1 MKLAMNY
8 LIKNEVDII
17 LDNIKVHSQ
26 LGADCFVIIDNGS
39 TDGTRELLDSVK
51 DQYEMIVIDRP
62 LLDYQQSNWKT
73 EMAKT
78 AARKLGA
85 DWSIAND
92 ADEFWIPKDG
102 NLKTEMVSS
111 GSILEC
117 PRYNILFD
125 REAFDAEA
133 PYYTQ
138 TNRVQYPINYPKG
151 IQCAQPNLSIMM
163 GNIHGKVAVRSR
175 GLLRVKGGNHRAWHA
190 LGWLNSKK
198 SENIDIYHYP
208 IRSKAKF
215 IQNIEN
221 RKALLDAGVSKMGD
235 HYRRWVA
242 MSQDG
247 SIEAELD
254 RLTVTEKS
262 RDTLFGLGVL
272 ADDRSAMGVISNLL
286 EVTAE

>member
-8 LIKNEVDII
+8 LIKNEADII
-17 LDNIKVHSQ
+17 LDNIKVHAQ

-39 TDGTRELLDSVK
+39 TDGTREILDSIK
-51 DQYEMIVIDRP
+51 DQYEMIIIDRP
-62 LLDYQQSNWKT
+62 QLDYQQSNWKT

-78 AARKLGA
+78 AAKQLGA

-102 NLKTEMVSS
+102 DLKTEMTQG

-117 PRYNILFD
+117 PRHNILYD
-125 REAFDAEA
+125 REAFDSEA

-138 TNRVQYPINYPKG
+138 TNRVQYPIDYPKG
-151 IQCAQPNLSIMM
+151 IQQSEPNLSIML
-163 GNIHGKVAVRSR
+163 GKIHGKVAVRST

-190 LGWLNSKK
+190 WGWLNTKQSG
-198 SENIDIYHYP
+198 NISVYHYP

-221 RKALLDAGVSKMGD
+221 RKALLDAGVTKMGD
-235 HYRRWVA
+235 HYRRWVR
-242 MSQDG
+242 MYNEG
-247 SIEAELD
+247 LIEEELN
-254 RLTVTEKS
+254 RLTVS
-262 RDTLFGLGVL
+262 QASSNILSDIGILV
-272 ADDRSAMGVISNLL
+272 DDELPCETITGILKK
-286 EVTAE
+286 

>member
-8 LIKNEVDII
+8 LIKNEAGII
-17 LDNIKVHSQ
+17 LDNIKVHSK

-39 TDGTRELLDSVK
+39 TDNTRELLDSVK
-51 DQYEMIVIDRP
+51 DQYEMIIIDRP

-78 AARKLGA
+78 AAKQLGA

-102 NLKTEMVSS
+102 NLKTEMTKG
-111 GSILEC
+111 GSILAC
-117 PRYNILFD
+117 PRHNMLYD

-138 TNRVQYPINYPKG
+138 TNRVQYPIDYPKG
-151 IQCAQPNLSIMM
+151 IQCSEPHLSIMM
-163 GNIHGKVAVRSR
+163 GQIHGKVAVRSA

-190 LGWLNSKK
+190 WGWLNEKQ
-198 SENIDIYHYP
+198 SENISVYHYP

-221 RKALLDAGVSKMGD
+221 RKALLEAGITKMGD

-242 MSQDG
+242 IMTDG
-247 SIEAELD
+247 DFDQELE
-254 RLTVTEKS
+254 RL
-262 RDTLFGLGVL
+262 VL
-272 ADDRSAMGVISNLL
+272 NTDYKKVLKNIGVITEDVKAC
-286 EVTAE
+286 EVISHILKN